1 MNPAMNPL
9 IYDSTLP
16 AKYAGTI
23 NVSKVYFLKKKI
35 HFYVYD
41 CFPACMHF
49 HNMYGSFPWKPVN
62 GVQIAPWN

>member
-23 NVSKVYFLKKKI
+23 HVSKVYFFKKKI
-35 HFYVYD
+35 TSMCMTVFLH
-41 CFPACMHF
+41 ACIF
-49 HNMYGSFPWKPVN
+49 HYMYGSFP
-62 GVQIAPWN
+62 